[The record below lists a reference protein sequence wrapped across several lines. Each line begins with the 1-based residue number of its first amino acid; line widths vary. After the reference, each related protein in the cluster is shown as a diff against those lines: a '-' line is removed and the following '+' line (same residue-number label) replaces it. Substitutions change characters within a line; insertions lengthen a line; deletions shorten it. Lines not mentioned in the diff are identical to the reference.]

1 MTDSIRKDA
10 GLTRQGAA
18 LINEVIRTEV
28 PYGTLAL
35 WFLGQESVIIKG
47 DGITLYVDPYVS
59 GDLDSGDWR
68 RTFPARSNRG
78 IFWGPIYA

>member
-28 PYGTLAL
+28 PYGRLRY
-35 WFLGQESVIIKG
+35 G
-47 DGITLYVDPYVS
+47 
-59 GDLDSGDWR
+59 
-68 RTFPARSNRG
+68 
-78 IFWGPIYA
+78 FWGRRA